1 MRITAIVTAYHPDE
15 LLAGVVESALAACEA
30 VIVVDNTPR
39 DEAGNAPGSSARGLE
54 DPRVT
59 VLADGSNLGLAGALN
74 LGIAA
79 LPEWTEA
86 VLLLDQDSVIPDGLI
101 EGLAKDLDD
110 PSVGIVGPSPVD
122 ALSGRRYETLAG
134 RHKQL
139 DERDVVITSGML
151 LRREHLEKVPGGFRE
166 DFFVDYVDVDFCLR
180 AQRNGVRIVRDMA
193 LELPHSIGDVRIHR
207 FLGKDVKIG
216 HHAAWR
222 HYWTVRNGVILIRE
236 HLARKPV
243 WAALNTLF
251 LARWIAHILLF
262 EPERRT
268 HAPAALR
275 GLADGLTGR
284 LTRRFIPA
292 GAQYRG
298 RPEAAPGPA
307 RSSEG

>member
-15 LLAGVVESALAACEA
+15 LLSGVVRSALTACES

-39 DEAGNAPGSSARGLE
+39 GDAASVQPAAGPTLSDLA

-59 VLADGSNLGLAGALN
+59 VLADGSNLGLAAALN
-74 LGIAA
+74 RGLAL
-79 LPEWTEA
+79 LPEQAEA

-101 EGLAKDLDD
+101 EALAKDLDD
-110 PSVGIVGPSPVD
+110 PTVGIVGPSPVD

-134 RHKQL
+134 RHKQI
-139 DERDVVITSGML
+139 DDRDVVITSGML
-151 LRREHLEKVPGGFRE
+151 IRRESLAKAGGFRE

-180 AQRNGVRIVRDMA
+180 AQRKGVRIVRDMA
-193 LELPHSIGDVRIHR
+193 LEMPHSIGDVQVHR
-207 FLGKDVKIG
+207 FLGKSVQVG

-222 HYWTVRNGVILIRE
+222 HYWTVRNGVLLIRE
-236 HLARKPV
+236 HLRRKPV
-243 WAALNTLF
+243 WAGVNALF
-251 LARWIAHILLF
+251 LARWITLILLF

-275 GLADGLTGR
+275 GLAHGLTGHVA
-284 LTRRFIPA
+284 RRYIPR

-298 RPEAAPGPA
+298 LGD
-307 RSSEG
+307 

>member
-15 LLAGVVESALAACEA
+15 LLSGVVRSALAACES

-39 DEAGNAPGSSARGLE
+39 AEGESPEALPDLD

-59 VLADGSNLGLAGALN
+59 VLGDGSNLGLAAALN
-74 LGIAA
+74 RGLAL
-79 LPEWTEA
+79 LPEQTEA

-110 PSVGIVGPSPVD
+110 PTVGIVGPSPVD

-134 RHKQL
+134 RHKQF
-139 DERDVVITSGML
+139 DDRDVVITSGML
-151 LRREHLEKVPGGFRE
+151 IRRESLAEIGGFRE

-180 AQRNGVRIVRDMA
+180 AKRNGVRIVRDMA
-193 LELPHSIGDVRIHR
+193 LEMPHSIGEVQTHR
-207 FLGKDVKIG
+207 FLGKEVKVG

-222 HYWTVRNGVILIRE
+222 HYWTVRNGSMLIRE
-236 HLARKPV
+236 HLRHKPV
-243 WAALNTLF
+243 WAGVNALF
-251 LARWIAHILLF
+251 LARWIAFILLF

-275 GLADGLTGR
+275 GLADGLTGHVA
-284 LTRRFIPA
+284 RRFIPP
-292 GAQYRG
+292 GAQYHG
-298 RPEAAPGPA
+298 SASAD
-307 RSSEG
+307 